1 MLRKDLVNVNLPAMI
16 IWLIWSRRNWDRL
29 GEPFTQV
36 SVIRAR
42 AECLLVEFQS
52 VQVLH
57 SRLPPDMTRTAW
69 WLSNFAHYKINFDGA
84 VFDELGA
91 AGLGVV
97 MRDSYGC
104 VIGAL
109 SEFAMPISAAT
120 VEALAC

>member
-1 MLRKDLVNVNLPAMI
+1 MI
-16 IWLIWSRRNWDRL
+16 IWLIWSRRNCDRL

-36 SVIRAR
+36 TVIRAR

-52 VQVLH
+52 AQVLH

-69 WLSNFAHYKINFDGA
+69 WTPPNFAHYKINFDGA

-97 MRDSYGC
+97 LRDSYGC
-104 VIGAL
+104 AIGAL
-109 SEFAMPISAAT
+109 SERIAMPISAAT